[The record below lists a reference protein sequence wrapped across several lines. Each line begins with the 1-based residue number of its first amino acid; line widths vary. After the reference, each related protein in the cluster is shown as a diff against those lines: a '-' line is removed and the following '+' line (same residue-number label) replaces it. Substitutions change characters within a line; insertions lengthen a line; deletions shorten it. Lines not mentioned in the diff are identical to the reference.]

1 VKNPP
6 RLTHQRDGGT
16 DCCATRRSLMLGLL
30 AGAIPGVEAA
40 QSDPRRLPPQAGD
53 ALVIIDDAGQA
64 SPLRASTLVTDASPL
79 PAWPASADLAVT
91 RDRSRLN
98 QLLVLKL
105 DPDSLDA
112 TARRHA
118 HDGIVVYAGVCSHA
132 TCPVSEWKAET
143 RRLVCPCH
151 GSEYDAAA
159 HARVV
164 TGPATRALPMLSI
177 EVRDDVLRVV
187 KPFAGKPGA
196 RAA

>member
-1 VKNPP
+1 MKNPP
-6 RLTHQRDGGT
+6 RLTHPHDALTGCR
-16 DCCATRRSLMLGLL
+16 ATRRSLMLGLL
-30 AGAIPGVEAA
+30 AGAISSVEAA
-40 QSDPRRLPPQAGD
+40 LPDPRRLPPQAGD
-53 ALVIIDDAGQA
+53 ALVTIDDAGQA
-64 SPLRASTLVTDASPL
+64 RAIRASTLVTDAPPL
-79 PAWPASADLAVT
+79 QAWPASADFGVT

-118 HDGIVVYAGVCSHA
+118 HEGIVVYAGVCSHA

-164 TGPATRALPMLSI
+164 AGPAPRALPMLSI
-177 EVRDDVLRVV
+177 EVRDDVLHVV